1 MPLSEKHNTRV
12 SLTFSA
18 GGRATGFHTW
28 AKGFEVNLFKR
39 KMLFFCSVGA
49 QTRLGKSSPELINLP
64 SPQSLEF

>member
-1 MPLSEKHNTRV
+1 MPLSEKQNTRV

-18 GGRATGFHTW
+18 GGRPTGFHRW

-39 KMLFFCSVGA
+39 KMLFYSVGA